1 MASDRGQNPYS
12 DFVAL
17 KTLLRFEN
25 CSSSHCLLSS
35 WRRFHVFESSRPS
48 FHRTVFFGAPLA
60 FSVASVWA
68 YVVAAS
74 PLRHFYVFVSSDLRF
89 VDCTTYLT
97 AVLKSTFPAFA
108 RAQLTRSNSI
118 GFYYSWVT
126 SHDLSCGLRSVENLS
141 DGVFHKL
148 YKLILSPFVVC
159 RTLSKNLKELEVKL
173 LKERKEVVN
182 VGG

>member
-60 FSVASVWA
+60 FLRGFAMGLCRRCVSVASFLC
-68 YVVAAS
+68 
-74 PLRHFYVFVSSDLRF
+74 LRV

>member
-1 MASDRGQNPYS
+1 MSSSRHVTLFIVLFSSGHRWLF
-12 DFVAL
+12 FVASL
-17 KTLLRFEN
+17 
-25 CSSSHCLLSS
+25 
-35 WRRFHVFESSRPS
+35 
-48 FHRTVFFGAPLA
+48 
-60 FSVASVWA
+60 WA

-74 PLRHFYVFVSSDLRF
+74 PLRHFYVFLSSDLRF

-97 AVLKSTFPAFA
+97 AVLKSTLPACA

-118 GFYYSWVT
+118 GFYYCWVT
-126 SHDLSCGLRSVENLS
+126 SHDLSRGLRSVENLS

-148 YKLILSPFVVC
+148 YKFILSPFVVC
-159 RTLSKNLKELEVKL
+159 RTLSKNLKELEVRL